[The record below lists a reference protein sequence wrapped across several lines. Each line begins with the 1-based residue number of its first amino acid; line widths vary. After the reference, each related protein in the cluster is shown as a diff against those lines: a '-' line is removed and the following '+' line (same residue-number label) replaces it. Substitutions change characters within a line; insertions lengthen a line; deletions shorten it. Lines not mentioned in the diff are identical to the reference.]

1 MCCIF
6 AALMFFGPR
15 FAYLIYWIVAPL
27 RVNLALANLN
37 FPFLVSTLGLIFA
50 PWTLLMYV
58 AIFPLNGFDWVWVGF
73 GIMADVT
80 SYLGSYH
87 NRQRVPGYPANDP
100 FKTL

>member
-1 MCCIF
+1 
-6 AALMFFGPR
+6 
-15 FAYLIYWIVAPL
+15 
-27 RVNLALANLN
+27 
-37 FPFLVSTLGLIFA
+37 VS
-50 PWTLLMYV
+50 
-58 AIFPLNGFDWVWVGF
+58 IFPLNGFDWVWVGF